1 MNEKKKTT
9 KRYIKNS
16 NDRRKNGKELLC
28 SIAECIPGLKEVVGV
43 ANVISSTSSFI
54 KNYRDTRFTNKLLYL
69 LNGLELTDEEYLC
82 LSAKLS
88 EYDFDKDANI
98 YRLLDCIN
106 AAQTFRQI
114 HYMTNA
120 TRYLASGLAHKDNSI
135 SLSDY
140 FRVITALSQTNAEDI
155 EFLKDHIKDSYIN
168 ECLAVEGLAATGLMW
183 HSGIDA
189 GSATEEG
196 HQQYSF
202 NKIAVLVYN
211 YACLLDDVDNN
222 PAGKKM
228 EIEENQKVDL
238 TVDMASTEDIDHLF
252 DN

>member
-1 MNEKKKTT
+1 MENL
-9 KRYIKNS
+9 

-28 SIAECIPGLKEVVGV
+28 YIAECIPELKEVVEV
-43 ANVISSTSSFI
+43 ANVITSSSSLI
-54 KNYRDTRFTNKLLYL
+54 RNYRDARFAHKLLYL

-168 ECLAVEGLAATGLMW
+168 ECLAVEGLAASGLMW

-189 GSATEEG
+189 GSVTEEG

-202 NKIAVLVYN
+202 NKLAVLVYN

-222 PAGKKM
+222 PTGKKM
-228 EIEENQKVDL
+228 EIEENQKADL
-238 TVDMASTEDIDHLF
+238 TVDTVSTEDIDHLF
-252 DN
+252 DD